1 MKLHAMAMSAG
12 FALCAA
18 MAAECVAASPLD
30 ELMPVP
36 KRIVRAEGKVTPAM
50 LECVKITTGDVEG
63 APAGVA
69 CEAYE
74 IALTREG
81 AVIKA
86 PSEKGKRYALVTLNQ
101 LKALM
106 GGAEVEACTI
116 RDWPTYRWRGFM
128 PDTAR
133 NYLDMDSLKAVID
146 MMGRYKLNLLHWHL
160 SENYAW
166 RLESKKYPQLKA
178 EKAFIIRHV
187 GKYYTQDDFREI
199 VRYSAER
206 GVTVMPE
213 LDVPG
218 HAQAFRTA
226 FGFERMTDGNAGQ
239 IIADLF
245 DELCTL
251 ATPEEMPFVHVGGDE
266 VWKREMEGVS
276 PETLKLWAETLAR
289 NKRALVNWI
298 PGEPFPTVGPRVSM
312 MWAGKEPADD
322 GSAIFDANGMYIE
335 TLDPFEILTVSVFRR
350 TCKWDIPAERKQ
362 GVIFCAWH
370 DGFVG
375 DNYADMLRNQQIMPS
390 CVLFG
395 NSFWN
400 GCAADRPDRISRMPF
415 PSEKDFSLA
424 VDVERRTVAQRDK
437 ALKGL
442 DRPFHFLKQ
451 SDMRWR
457 LTDGKGGLIAKDI
470 ASASISPFKA
480 PYSKCNFITNS
491 TGLAVMET
499 WIKSPKTQKVGAWI
513 GFTNI
518 DRDHG
523 LKRARPLPKLGEWTR
538 FGSKIELNG
547 EEIPPPH
554 WKRPGLDLGKQY
566 PDFKAW
572 ALYEIDEE
580 PYTDQ
585 EYFMR
590 EPTQITLREGWNHV
604 KLTLP
609 MTTPVRGWSSHQWI
623 GTFIPLLGTTD
634 HPVEVPDLEYSS
646 NPPPAK

>member
-1 MKLHAMAMSAG
+1 MKSWR
-12 FALCAA
+12 
-18 MAAECVAASPLD
+18 ECVVLVAGGLVALTCGAVSPLD

-36 KRIVRAEGKVTPAM
+36 KRIDRQAETVPASV
-50 LECVKITTGDVEG
+50 LGNVKIVSGTVEG

-69 CEAYE
+69 EESYA
-74 IALTREG
+74 ISVAKDGVT
-81 AVIKA
+81 VVA
-86 PSEKGKRYALVTLNQ
+86 PTAKGVRYAQTTLEQ
-101 LKALM
+101 LKALA
-106 GGAEVEACTI
+106 GEGTVETCRI
-116 RDWPTYRWRGFM
+116 VDWPTYRWRGFM

-166 RLESKKYPQLKA
+166 RLESKKYPQLQAK
-178 EKAFIIRHV
+178 KAFIIRHI
-187 GKYYTQDDFREI
+187 GKFYTQDAFREI
-199 VRYSAER
+199 VRYCAAR

-226 FGFERMTDGNAGQ
+226 FGFEHMTDGNAGQ
-239 IIADLF
+239 IVADLF

-266 VWKREMEGVS
+266 VWRREMEGVA
-276 PETLKLWAETLAR
+276 PETLKLWAETLAKNGR
-289 NKRALVNWI
+289 TLVNWI

-312 MWAGKEPADD
+312 MWAGKEPPAD
-322 GSAIFDANGMYIE
+322 GSPVFDANGMYIE
-335 TLDPFEILTVSVFRR
+335 TLDPFELLTVAAFRR
-350 TCKWDIPAERKQ
+350 TCKWDIAPERKQ

-375 DNYADMLRNQQIMPS
+375 ENYADMLRNQQIMPS

-400 GCAADRPDRISRMPF
+400 GCAADRPDRTSRMPF
-415 PSEKDFSLA
+415 PTEREFALA
-424 VDVERRTVAQRDK
+424 VDVERRVLAQRDRV
-437 ALKGL
+437 LKGF

-457 LTDGKGGLIAKDI
+457 LTDKDGRLIAKDI

-480 PYSKCNFITNS
+480 SYSRCNFITNT
-491 TGLAVMET
+491 TGLVFMET
-499 WIKSPKTQKVGAWI
+499 WIKSPVTQKVGAWI

-547 EEIPPPH
+547 KEIPPPH
-554 WKRPGLDLGKQY
+554 WKRPGLDLGKKY

-572 ALYEIDEE
+572 TLYEIDEE

-585 EYFMR
+585 EYYMR
-590 EPTQITLREGWNHV
+590 EPTPITLQKGWNHV

-609 MTTPVRGWSSHQWI
+609 MTAPVRGWSSHQWI

-634 HPVEVPDLEYSS
+634 HPREVPGLEYSS
-646 NPPPAK
+646 EPPSGN

>member
-1 MKLHAMAMSAG
+1 MSWRGSFVLAVGGLMALTCGA
-12 FALCAA
+12 
-18 MAAECVAASPLD
+18 VSPLD

-36 KRIVRAEGKVTPAM
+36 KRIDRQAETVPASV
-50 LECVKITTGDVEG
+50 LGNVKIVSGAVEG

-69 CEAYE
+69 EESYA
-74 IALTREG
+74 ISVAKDGVT
-81 AVIKA
+81 VVA
-86 PSEKGKRYALVTLNQ
+86 PTAKGVRYAQTTLEQ
-101 LKALM
+101 LKALAG
-106 GGAEVEACTI
+106 GGAVEICCIA
-116 RDWPTYRWRGFM
+116 DWPTYRWRGFM

-133 NYLDMDSLKAVID
+133 NYLDMDSVKAVID
-146 MMGRYKLNLLHWHL
+146 MMGRYKLNLFHWHL

-166 RLESKKYPQLKA
+166 RLESKKYPQLQAK
-178 EKAFIIRHV
+178 KAFIIRHI
-187 GKYYTQDDFREI
+187 GKFYTQDDFREI
-199 VRYSAER
+199 VRYAAAR

-226 FGFERMTDGNAGQ
+226 FGFEHMTDGNAGQ
-239 IIADLF
+239 IVADLF
-245 DELCTL
+245 EELCTL

-266 VWKREMEGVS
+266 VWRREMEGVA
-276 PETLKLWAETLAR
+276 PETLKLWAETLAKNGR
-289 NKRALVNWI
+289 TLVNWI

-312 MWAGKEPADD
+312 MWGGKDPADD
-322 GSAIFDANGMYIE
+322 GSPVFDANGMYIE
-335 TLDPFEILTVSVFRR
+335 TMDPFELLTVAAFRR
-350 TCKWDIPAERKQ
+350 TCKWDIAPERKQ

-375 DNYADMLRNQQIMPS
+375 ENYADMLRNQQIMPS

-400 GCAADRPDRISRMPF
+400 GCAADRPDRSTRMPF
-415 PSEKDFSLA
+415 PTEREYALA
-424 VDVERRTVAQRDK
+424 VDVERRVLAQRDRV
-437 ALKGL
+437 LKGF

-457 LTDGKGGLIAKDI
+457 LTDKDGRLIAKDI

-480 PYSKCNFITNS
+480 TYSRCNFITNS
-491 TGLAVMET
+491 TGLVFMET
-499 WIKSPKTQKVGAWI
+499 WIKSPVTQQVGAWI

-547 EEIPPPH
+547 KEIPPPH
-554 WKRPGLDLGKQY
+554 WKRPGLDLGQKY

-572 ALYEIDEE
+572 TLYEIDEE

-585 EYFMR
+585 EYYMR
-590 EPTQITLREGWNHV
+590 EPTPITLQKGWNHV

-609 MTTPVRGWSSHQWI
+609 MTAPVRGWSSHQWI

-634 HPVEVPDLEYSS
+634 HPHEVPGLEYSS
-646 NPPPAK
+646 EPPVEN

>member
-1 MKLHAMAMSAG
+1 MRVEPLIGAVAVVAMSGLMPYAVFGAG
-12 FALCAA
+12 I
-18 MAAECVAASPLD
+18 D

-36 KRIVRAEGKVTPAM
+36 KRVERGKGTVSAAA
-50 LECVKITTGDVEG
+50 LANVKITSGAVPE

-69 CEAYE
+69 GESYE
-74 IALTREG
+74 LKISADGVT
-81 AVIKA
+81 VKA
-86 PSEKGKRYALVTLNQ
+86 PSEGGVRYALTTIAQ
-101 LKALM
+101 LKELAA
-106 GGAEVEACTI
+106 GGTVEACRI
-116 RDWPTYRWRGFM
+116 ADWPKYRWRGFM

-166 RLESKKYPQLKA
+166 RLESKRHPQLQA
-178 EKAFIIRHV
+178 DKAFILRHV
-187 GKYYTQDDFREI
+187 GKFYTQDDFREI
-199 VRYSAER
+199 VRYCAER

-226 FGFERMTDGNAGQ
+226 FGFEHMTDGNAGE

-251 ATPEEMPFVHVGGDE
+251 ASVEQMPFVHVGGDE
-266 VWKREMEGVS
+266 VWRREMEGVA
-276 PETLKLWAETLAR
+276 PETLRLWAETLAKNGR
-289 NKRALVNWI
+289 TLVNWV
-298 PGEPFPTVGPRVSM
+298 PGEPFPMVGPRVSM
-312 MWAGKEPADD
+312 MWAGKVPEND

-335 TLDPFEILTVSVFRR
+335 TMDPFELLTASVFRR
-350 TCKWDIPAERKQ
+350 TCPWDVPQERKK

-375 DNYADMLRNQQIMPS
+375 SNYADMLRNQQIMPA

-400 GCAADRPDRISRMPF
+400 GCAADRKDRVSRMPF
-415 PSEKDFSLA
+415 PDEPEFALA
-424 VDVERRTVAQRDK
+424 VDVERRTIAQRDK
-437 ALKGL
+437 VLKGAG
-442 DRPFHFLKQ
+442 RPFHFLRQ
-451 SDMRWR
+451 SNMRWR
-457 LTDGKGGLIAKDI
+457 LTNKDGQIIAKDI

-480 PYSKCNFITNS
+480 VCSRCNFITNS
-491 TGLAVMET
+491 TGLVFMET
-499 WIKSPKTQKVGAWI
+499 WIKSPVTQKVGAWI

-547 EEIPPPH
+547 KDIPPPH
-554 WKRPGLDLGKQY
+554 WKRPGLDLGKLL

-572 ALYEIDEE
+572 KLYEIDEE

-585 EYFMR
+585 EYYMR
-590 EPTQITLREGWNHV
+590 EPTPITLREGWNHV

-609 MTTPVRGWSSHQWI
+609 MTAPVRGWSSHQWI
-623 GTFIPLLGTTD
+623 GTFIPMLGQTD
-634 HPVEVPDLEYSS
+634 HPREVPGLEYSS
-646 NPPPAK
+646 DPPAGE

>member
-1 MKLHAMAMSAG
+1 MKVKSLRVAMALVAG
-12 FALCAA
+12 LAAALTCAA
-18 MAAECVAASPLD
+18 VSPLD

-36 KRIVRAEGKVTPAM
+36 KRIDRQAETVSASV
-50 LECVKITTGDVEG
+50 LSNVKIVSGTVEG
-63 APAGVA
+63 APAGVTEESYA
-69 CEAYE
+69 ISVTKDGVTVVAPTAKGVRYAQTTLEQLR
-74 IALTREG
+74 ALTGEG
-81 AVIKA
+81 
-86 PSEKGKRYALVTLNQ
+86 
-101 LKALM
+101 M
-106 GGAEVEACTI
+106 VETCRI
-116 RDWPTYRWRGFM
+116 VDWPTYRWRGFM

-166 RLESKKYPQLKA
+166 RLESKKYPQLQAK
-178 EKAFIIRHV
+178 KAFIIRHI
-187 GKYYTQDDFREI
+187 GKFYTQDDFREI
-199 VRYSAER
+199 VRYCAAR

-226 FGFERMTDGNAGQ
+226 FGFEHMTDGNAGQ
-239 IIADLF
+239 IVADLF

-266 VWKREMEGVS
+266 VWRREMEGVA
-276 PETLKLWAETLAR
+276 PETLKLWAETLAKNR
-289 NKRALVNWI
+289 RTLVNWI
-298 PGEPFPTVGPRVSM
+298 PGEPFPTVGPRVRM
-312 MWAGKEPADD
+312 MWAGKEPPDD
-322 GSAIFDANGMYIE
+322 GSPVFDANGMYIE
-335 TLDPFEILTVSVFRR
+335 TLDPFELLTVAAFRR
-350 TCKWDIPAERKQ
+350 TCKWDIAPERKQ

-375 DNYADMLRNQQIMPS
+375 ENYADMLRNQQIMPS

-400 GCAADRPDRISRMPF
+400 GCAADRPDRTTRMPF
-415 PSEKDFSLA
+415 PTEHEFALA
-424 VDVERRTVAQRDK
+424 VDVERRVLAQRDRV
-437 ALKGL
+437 LKGF

-457 LTDGKGGLIAKDI
+457 LTDKDGRLIAKDI

-480 PYSKCNFITNS
+480 TYSRCNFITNS
-491 TGLAVMET
+491 TGLVFMET
-499 WIKSPKTQKVGAWI
+499 WIKSPVTQKVGAWI

-523 LKRARPLPKLGEWTR
+523 LKRSRPLPKLGEWTR

-547 EEIPPPH
+547 KEIPPPH
-554 WKRPGLDLGKQY
+554 WKRPGLDLGKKY

-572 ALYEIDEE
+572 SLYEIDEE

-585 EYFMR
+585 EYYMR
-590 EPTQITLREGWNHV
+590 EPTPITLQKGWNHV

-609 MTTPVRGWSSHQWI
+609 MTAPVRGWSSHQWI

-634 HPVEVPDLEYSS
+634 HPREVPGLEYSS
-646 NPPPAK
+646 EPPVEN